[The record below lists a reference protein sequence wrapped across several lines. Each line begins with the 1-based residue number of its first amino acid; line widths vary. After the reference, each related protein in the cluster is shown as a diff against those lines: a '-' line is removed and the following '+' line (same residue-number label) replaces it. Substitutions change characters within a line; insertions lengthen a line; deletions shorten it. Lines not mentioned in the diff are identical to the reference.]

1 MTSERARWMALA
13 AYLLGLAIVIA
24 LLFVKKNF
32 QPSYDLSGNAEN
44 LIALYAVP
52 LSIIVTGISSR
63 QKESASTTVTGTALL
78 LLFGSTLLWNALVV
92 GTLAYYDWATMTAKP
107 GQTVRFTDKDAADFL
122 NTVPSKLSFLISAA
136 LTYFFVGTV
145 AKSGYDATG
154 APPAG
159 GGPVAP
165 VAPGVTR

>member
-13 AYLLGLAIVIA
+13 AYLLWLAIVLA

-63 QKESASTTVTGTALL
+63 QKESTNVTGSALL

-136 LTYFFVGTV
+136 LTYFFVGSV
-145 AKSGYDATG
+145 AKGGSAGA
-154 APPAG
+154 APPG
-159 GGPVAP
+159 GGPI
-165 VAPGVTR
+165 APGVHGGPGVTA

>member
-1 MTSERARWMALA
+1 MTSERARWMALG

-63 QKESASTTVTGTALL
+63 QKESTDVTGTALL

-92 GTLAYYDWATMTAKP
+92 GTLAYYDWATMTVKP

-122 NTVPSKLSFLISAA
+122 TTVPSKLSFLISAA

-145 AKSGYDATG
+145 AKSAA
-154 APPAG
+154 APPPGGGGAVVH
-159 GGPVAP
+159 GGPVVNP
-165 VAPGVTR
+165 